1 MGPAQRARLSDVG
14 EKAPVPLC
22 AQGQPGMFPLQ
33 DFPCELAFYTP
44 SAPLLEEAAEPG
56 KGGGHPNFPE
66 FGAGSVGAGCAQRKS
81 TCFSLLSLLGG
92 REERLMRLELIRN
105 WPRLYW
111 EGKVGRNMLEL
122 EMLGE
127 KDPRWTF
134 HCGL

>member
-14 EKAPVPLC
+14 ENAPVPLC
-22 AQGQPGMFPLQ
+22 AQGQPGMFPPQ
-33 DFPCELAFYTP
+33 DFSCELAFYTP

-56 KGGGHPNFPE
+56 KGGCCPNFPE
-66 FGAGSVGAGCAQRKS
+66 FDSGSAGAGCAHRKS
-81 TCFSLLSLLGG
+81 ACFSLLSLLGG
-92 REERLMRLELIRN
+92 REERLRRLESSRN
-105 WPRLYW
+105 RRKLYW
-111 EGKVGRNMLEL
+111 EGRVGRARLEL